1 MFNFRGRRG
10 VMRRRISPTCYEPAI
25 WRALFFMKGKIQMKI
40 VSIRNDLLKLYSKN
54 TEVLTKSGRPCVL
67 VARLNYRGK
76 RYDFAI
82 PFRSN
87 IPANAPKGQYFP
99 LPPRPSTRPRN
110 RHGLHYIKMFPV
122 SKEYLVKYRTEG
134 NPSAILYKTIIDK
147 NTKKI
152 VNECQS
158 YLDGYACGIHPPYS
172 TDIDYLLSL
181 LYPNK

>member
-1 MFNFRGRRG
+1 MVGSILCVG
-10 VMRRRISPTCYEPAI
+10 EM
-25 WRALFFMKGKIQMKI
+25 QMKI
-40 VSIRNDLLKLYSKN
+40 VSIRNSLLKLYAKD
-54 TEVLTKSGRPCVL
+54 TEVLAKSGRPCVL
-67 VARLNYRGK
+67 IARLNYSGK

-99 LPPRPSTRPRN
+99 LPPRPSTRPHN
-110 RHGLHYIKMFPV
+110 RHGPHYIKMFPI
-122 SKEYLVKYRTEG
+122 SKEYLVRYRTEG
-134 NPSAILYKTIIDK
+134 NSSAILYKTIIEK

-158 YLDGYACGIHPPYS
+158 YLDSYADGIHLPYS

-181 LYPNK
+181 LFPNT